1 MPPSVGYAVPGGRS
15 ILGMLEGELTEA
27 YRLAMRKRVKNRH
40 IARGRV
46 FGLALAVA
54 TVRAP
59 YKPDPAGVL
68 AEVKAHYRWAK
79 KGGKVKDKWARI

>member
-79 KGGKVKDKWARI
+79 KGKVKDGWARM